1 MLFDRSY
8 NEQFT
13 KEIFKVRQ
21 IFRMQ
26 EICMY
31 KLKDFLN
38 EEINEISMQVNYKKS
53 QSKWRLFVVY
63 RNNYS

>member
-8 NEQFT
+8 DEQFT

-53 QSKWRLFVVY
+53 QSK
-63 RNNYS
+63 